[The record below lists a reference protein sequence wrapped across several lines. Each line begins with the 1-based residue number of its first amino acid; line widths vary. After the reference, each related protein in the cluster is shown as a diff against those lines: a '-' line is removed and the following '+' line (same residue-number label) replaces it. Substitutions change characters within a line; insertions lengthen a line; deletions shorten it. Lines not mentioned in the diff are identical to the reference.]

1 MMANFICQLH
11 WTKHDFW
18 ACLWMFLEEIN
29 IWIGRLN
36 KDDHCTNA
44 SRHHLIWG
52 PQQNRK
58 AEERWIC
65 SVWAGTFIFSFPLT
79 SAFLVLWPLPLRLFV
94 VQSFLT
100 LWDPMD
106 CSLPGTSVH
115 GISQARILWTLDLN
129 QGLYH
134 QFPDSQVFGL
144 GLIPLSSLVIRPLYS
159 DWTPPDFLGL

>member
-134 QFPDSQVFGL
+134 QPSSSPAFEL
-144 GLIPLSSLVIRPLYS
+144 TLIPSAYPGSQASSFRLN
-159 DWTPPDFLGL
+159 